1 MDEVDVAAFATFLAC
16 FTKLSVKSSSAA
28 KLFNA
33 VHKAQVSWK
42 RIRPLMKLVEEEEPC
57 KVQQAGELQVSHVD
71 LPTRLVD
78 AFWKM
83 CHLRRSPDRS

>member
-1 MDEVDVAAFATFLAC
+1 M
-16 FTKLSVKSSSAA
+16 KSSSAA

-71 LPTRLVD
+71 FAYLVD